1 MLHYNITRQYFNKN
15 DSSLITLTNVSI
27 QASIKLFKN
36 YVSLPGVAG
45 EDTVSV
51 GVAFIVVSKD
61 FGVVDIPAVY
71 SVAILLLRI
80 NNSPTNAVGSGISVV
95 VVRGSEDLIIA
106 LAFLFI
112 FLLFHC
118 LLVVVDIVRIR
129 LTAVE
134 MFTFQFN

>member
-1 MLHYNITRQYFNKN
+1 M
-15 DSSLITLTNVSI
+15 
-27 QASIKLFKN
+27 KLFQN
-36 YVSLPGVAG
+36 YVSLLAAAGV
-45 EDTVSV
+45 DTASEE
-51 GVAFIVVSKD
+51 VAFVVASLD
-61 FGVVDIPAVY
+61 VGVVDVSAAH

-80 NNSPTNAVGSGISVV
+80 NNSITNVV
-95 VVRGSEDLIIA
+95 IVRGSEDLITA